1 MPNNSGY
8 VYADWPRIENDTRSD
23 FSNADLERRANVSN
37 NTVINVVK
45 GKRVQKKSAYAVI
58 RATGINN
65 PQDYVSDS
73 PLHTPGPS
81 RDPRRRFNQWELIE
95 APSETKSA
103 NGVITFQVGK
113 ARHDHDGRIARTKC
127 YDLES
132 VQEEDIKYLKNVVLS
147 RHPEICL
154 RLERNPQFP
163 KYYDCGF
170 GAGKLFW
177 VIDQWEDGQKLG
189 ELVAAGR
196 IANSDVP
203 RIARELAAG
212 LASLHENGVIR
223 RELTPDY
230 VMLRSSDQSV
240 MLLDFELAK
249 ITGSIPSRPM
259 DWSRSPF
266 LAPEVDSP
274 DVDVRADLF
283 SWAQIVVYCWT
294 GKPPTSRPHADVL
307 RTLKIPKKVFT
318 LLDSCLETQRRFRP
332 KDFRTVLKTIG
343 DWN

>member
-8 VYADWPRIENDTRSD
+8 VYADWPRIENDSRAD
-23 FSNADLERRANVSN
+23 FSNADLERRAKVSN

-58 RATGINN
+58 RATGISN

-73 PLHTPGPS
+73 PLHIPAPS

-113 ARHDHDGRIARTKC
+113 ARHDHDDRIARTKC
-127 YDLES
+127 YDLEA
-132 VQEEDIKYLKNVVLS
+132 VQEEDIEYLKNVVLS

-154 RLERNPQFP
+154 RLEGNPQFP

-177 VIDQWEDGQKLG
+177 VIDRWEDGEKLND
-189 ELVAAGR
+189 LVAAGR
-196 IANSDVP
+196 VDQNDVP
-203 RIARELAAG
+203 RIARELAVG
-212 LASLHENGVIR
+212 LASLNENGIIR
-223 RELTPDY
+223 RELTPDF
-230 VMLRSSDQSV
+230 VILRNSDQSV

-249 ITGSIPSRPM
+249 ITGCIPSRPM

-274 DVDVRADLF
+274 DVDIRADLF

-294 GKPPTSRPHADVL
+294 GIRPASIPKIEDL
-307 RTLKIPKKVFT
+307 RSLKIPKKVFT
-318 LLDSCLETQRRFRP
+318 LLVSCLQVQCSMRP